1 VAKRSSPPPGP
12 DDAELWNRVA
22 RDVRPIKRARTVKTP
37 VIATG
42 KQQPPS
48 ASKPKPA
55 APRASVAPRAAPPV
69 TPPPPPLAAGTA
81 PGLDKRNQ
89 TRLRR
94 GRLPIDGRIDLH
106 GMRLEEARA
115 ALLAF
120 LAAQFQ
126 RGSRCVLII
135 TGKGERG
142 RGTGVIRAALP
153 QWLNDGAL
161 RPGVVA
167 FAEAQPKDGG
177 SGAFY
182 LYLRRSRPP
191 QDQMRVTPRG
201 VHSHDARPRREK

>member
-12 DDAELWNRVA
+12 DDADLWNRVA
-22 RDVRPIKRARTVKTP
+22 RDVRPIKRAKTVKPP
-37 VIATG
+37 VIAAG
-42 KQQPPS
+42 KPEPPS
-48 ASKPKPA
+48 APKPKPA
-55 APRASVAPRAAPPV
+55 SPRASVAPRPAPPA
-69 TPPPPPLAAGTA
+69 TPPPPLAAGTA

-106 GMRLEEARA
+106 GMRLEEART

-120 LAAQFQ
+120 LAAQLQ
-126 RGSRCVLII
+126 RGSRCVLVI

-167 FAEAQPKDGG
+167 FTEAQPKDGG
-177 SGAFY
+177 SGAYY
-182 LYLRRSRPP
+182 LYLRRSRPN
-191 QDQMRVTPRG
+191 QDRARVTPRG
-201 VHSHDARPRREK
+201 VHSHDARPRRER